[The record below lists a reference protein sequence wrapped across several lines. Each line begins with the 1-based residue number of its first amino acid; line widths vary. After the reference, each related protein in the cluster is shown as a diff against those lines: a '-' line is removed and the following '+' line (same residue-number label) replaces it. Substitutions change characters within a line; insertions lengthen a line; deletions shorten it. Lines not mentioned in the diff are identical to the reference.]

1 MGSEMCIRDSSKMNP
16 TAYLS
21 HNFGGL
27 AGIKQLKAIRG
38 NLDKPDT
45 SAGLM
50 KKFEELHQQI
60 MGANKQILSIGE
72 DASFVTMLAE
82 LDAKWDSNLSLG
94 NQNRISLPAIRERV
108 REAWATSTQVN
119 FCAKAY
125 PTVPSA
131 HPDNATLHVLAGYLR
146 NGFLH
151 RAIREQGGAYGG
163 GASQD
168 ANSAS
173 FRFFSYRDPRLEAT
187 LDVFDASIQWVLNE
201 RQAEYQ
207 LEEAILGVITTMD
220 KPSSPAGEAKQ
231 AFYNRLFDLS
241 LEHRMEFRQ
250 RVLSTTLEQLR
261 EVAERYFEVESAS
274 IGVITNR
281 ESADSLDSLQLNV
294 ENI

>member
-1 MGSEMCIRDSSKMNP
+1 
-16 TAYLS
+16 
-21 HNFGGL
+21 
-27 AGIKQLKAIRG
+27 
-38 NLDKPDT
+38 
-45 SAGLM
+45 
-50 KKFEELHQQI
+50 
-60 MGANKQILSIGE
+60 
-72 DASFVTMLAE
+72 MLAE

-151 RAIREQGGAYGG
+151 RAVREQGGAYGG
-163 GASQD
+163 GARQD

-187 LDVFDASIQWVLNE
+187 LDDFDASIQWVLNE

-231 AFYNRLFDLS
+231 AFYNRLFDRS

-261 EVAERYFEVESAS
+261 DVAERYFEVESAS

-281 ESADSLDSLQLNV
+281 ESAGSLDSLQLNV